1 MKQLLAACSALL
13 FAAPVLAQDEPF
25 SEWLNDFRPR
35 LEAQGASPQTVSAM
49 LDGLE
54 PNPLVI
60 ERDRTQP
67 EFVRP
72 LWEYLEIAASE
83 RRVSDGQS
91 ALRENH
97 VTFQTV
103 EASLGVPREIVAAIW
118 GLESSYGAITGDLDV
133 VQSLATL
140 AWEGRRRRWA
150 EAQLFAVAEMLDR
163 GYAYREE
170 LLGSWAGAM
179 GQTQFIPET
188 YLARAVDFDGDGH
201 RDIWTNYGDA
211 LASTANLLS
220 RAGWADGVPP
230 AVEVVV
236 PDDFDLSNW
245 NPDQQRMTAEWALR
259 GITRADGEEWNA
271 DLNMRAARLILPA
284 GLHGPGF
291 LTYSNFQAIKRYNN
305 STSYALGVWLLSER
319 LAGRGEIHQDWPVD
333 NPPITRSQTQEMQEA
348 LVALGYDPGVPD
360 GIFGPNTRGALMA
373 FQRQRGH
380 LADGYAGRLMYDA
393 VVAARNAAQAGE

>member
-1 MKQLLAACSALL
+1 MKHFLIACSALL
-13 FAAPVLAQDEPF
+13 FSAPSMAQEGPF
-25 SEWLNDFRPR
+25 VDWLNDFRPR
-35 LEAQGASPQTVSAM
+35 LVAHGASPQTVSAM

-54 PNPLVI
+54 PNPTVI
-60 ERDRTQP
+60 DRDRTQP

-72 LWEYLEIAASE
+72 LWEYLDIAASD

-91 ALRENH
+91 ALRDNH
-97 VTFQTV
+97 VTFGAI
-103 EASLGVPREIVAAIW
+103 EDGLGVPREIVAAIW

-140 AWEGRRRRWA
+140 AWEGRRRSWA
-150 EAQLFAVAEMLDR
+150 EAQLFAVADMLDR
-163 GYAYREE
+163 GYAYRED

-188 YLARAVDFDGDGH
+188 YLRRAVDFDGDG
-201 RDIWTNYGDA
+201 RRNIWTDYGDA

-220 RAGWADGVPP
+220 QAGWADGVPP

-236 PDDFDLSNW
+236 PDDFDLTSWAPN
-245 NPDQQRMTAEWALR
+245 QQRMTVEWGAR
-259 GITRADGEEWNA
+259 GITRADGETWSA

-291 LTYSNFQAIKRYNN
+291 LTYSNFETIKRYNN

-319 LAGRGEIHQDWPVD
+319 LAGRGEIHQDWPLD

-348 LVALGYDPGVPD
+348 LVALGYDPGGVD
-360 GIFGPNTRGALMA
+360 GIFGPNTRRALMA

-393 VVAARNAAQAGE
+393 VIAARSAE